1 MNLINVIKWYEGQ
14 ELDIFDG
21 IVLPVGLDKDLVIN
35 TILDLSATYIPL
47 YTDYDLFNMKNKVFF
62 QRNLD
67 NFTLMYQAL
76 KEEYNPLHNYDR
88 YEDRDE
94 SNTFDETNTRTIDET
109 LNRDISDN
117 SNENNT
123 NENKVSAFDSSSYQP
138 KEQSTFNGS
147 ITKTSSDDSENKKT
161 DNYTGNNTNKYITQ
175 NHIYGNIGVTTSQQ
189 MLESEIDLR
198 IKYNIYEII
207 ARMWYNEFMIRVE
220 EVY

>member
-21 IVLPVGLDKDLVIN
+21 IVLPDGLDRDLVVN

-76 KEEYNPLHNYDR
+76 KKEYNPIHNYDR
-88 YEDRDE
+88 YEDKDE
-94 SNTFDETNTRTIDET
+94 SNIYDEKTERTV
-109 LNRDISDN
+109 NNSDT
-117 SNENNT
+117 ENNT
-123 NENKVSAFDSSSYQP
+123 SENQVSAFDSSSYQP
-138 KEQSTFNGS
+138 KEKDIYNGS
-147 ITKTSSDDSENKKT
+147 VTRKSSD
-161 DNYTGNNTNKYITQ
+161 NYKGNNSNKYTTK
-175 NHIYGNIGVTTSQQ
+175 NHLYGNIGVTTSQQ

-198 IKYNIYEII
+198 TKYNIYEII
-207 ARMWYNEFMIRVE
+207 AKMWYNEFMLRVE
-220 EVY
+220 EVF